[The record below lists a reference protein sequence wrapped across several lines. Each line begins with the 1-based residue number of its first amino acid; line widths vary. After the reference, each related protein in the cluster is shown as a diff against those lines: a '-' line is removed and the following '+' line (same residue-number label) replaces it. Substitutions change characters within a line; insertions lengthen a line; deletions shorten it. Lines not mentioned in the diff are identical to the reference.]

1 MNKRNEVEPVD
12 MHRIDIV
19 AALHKQ
25 GTTMRELSRA
35 AGLSPDTLKNA
46 LYRSYPKGEK
56 IIAKALDTQPSAIWP
71 SRYPQQQQVA

>member
-1 MNKRNEVEPVD
+1 
-12 MHRIDIV
+12 
-19 AALHKQ
+19 
-25 GTTMRELSRA
+25 MRELSRA

-56 IIAKALDTQPSAIWP
+56 IIAKALDTHPSAIWP